1 MSSIESLQMR
11 KFWRTMGGRAS
22 TFKRSMSMQTH
33 TMPRSNRSGNRRVG
47 APSISVRVTF
57 RTWTSGSSVAYGIS
71 RGRRHCHWAWASPA
85 KVRIHVMQLLHIF
98 ARLFLVRTQY
108 VQSVLTSKLSTYII
122 YQMTFLSCGTLRQAR
137 DKIEAFNSGTMEHVL
152 SSSNQQTSGYQILC
166 TLLGTIGPKQ
176 TVEEQY
182 FVRVINQ
189 LEMIG
194 SFACTDAM
202 YAQHDL
208 LIVKH
213 RIQRQLRNAK
223 DGSRENL

>member
-1 MSSIESLQMR
+1 
-11 KFWRTMGGRAS
+11 
-22 TFKRSMSMQTH
+22 
-33 TMPRSNRSGNRRVG
+33 
-47 APSISVRVTF
+47 
-57 RTWTSGSSVAYGIS
+57 
-71 RGRRHCHWAWASPA
+71 
-85 KVRIHVMQLLHIF
+85 
-98 ARLFLVRTQY
+98 
-108 VQSVLTSKLSTYII
+108 
-122 YQMTFLSCGTLRQAR
+122 
-137 DKIEAFNSGTMEHVL
+137 MERVL
-152 SSSNQQTSGYQILC
+152 SSSNQQTSAYQILC

-202 YAQHDL
+202 TLYAQHDL

-213 RIQRQLRNAK
+213 RLQRQLRNAK

>member
-1 MSSIESLQMR
+1 
-11 KFWRTMGGRAS
+11 
-22 TFKRSMSMQTH
+22 
-33 TMPRSNRSGNRRVG
+33 
-47 APSISVRVTF
+47 
-57 RTWTSGSSVAYGIS
+57 
-71 RGRRHCHWAWASPA
+71 
-85 KVRIHVMQLLHIF
+85 MQLLHIF

-108 VQSVLTSKLSTYII
+108 VQSVPTSKLSTYII

-137 DKIEAFNSGTMEHVL
+137 DKIEAFNSGTMERVL
-152 SSSNQQTSGYQILC
+152 SSSNQQTSAYQILC

-213 RIQRQLRNAK
+213 RLQRQLRNAK